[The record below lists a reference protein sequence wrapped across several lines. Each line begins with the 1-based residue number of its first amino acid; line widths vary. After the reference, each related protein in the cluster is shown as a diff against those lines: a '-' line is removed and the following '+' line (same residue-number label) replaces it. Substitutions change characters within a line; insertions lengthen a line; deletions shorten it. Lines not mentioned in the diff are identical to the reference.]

1 MKNAQYSWRNFQIKT
16 IYVKLNVLANKTNI
30 DDNSIG
36 DIIDP

>member
-1 MKNAQYSWRNFQIKT
+1 MKKAQYSWIKT
-16 IYVKLNVLANKTNI
+16 IYVKLNVLANNTNCN